1 MRGRLAEYC
10 SFKDW
15 SITAWMTGFLAVLIS
30 YADPLVI
37 FIQAAQVW
45 EMSPETL
52 SSWIWGISIGAGI
65 SGIVL
70 SIMLKAPII
79 TAWSAPGTALLLNLY
94 PHISYPEVIGSY
106 LVAAIL
112 TTIIAV
118 SGYFERI
125 VQFIPRSIA
134 AAMLAGILFQF
145 GAQAFNVGTQLP
157 PILFVMLTVFILS
170 RRFLPKFTV
179 VLVTLSGFTLAF
191 FLGHTDFSVL
201 KLSLASPEFTLPSFS
216 FQAFFSFTIPL
227 LIVSLSGQYLPG
239 IIVMRLDGYNQPTR
253 PILTGTALISIV
265 TAFFGGISIVLAA
278 ITAAICTG
286 KDSHPDHDKRYVAG
300 IANGVFYLIGGTFAG
315 TIVLLFS
322 AVPPAL
328 VAALAGLALIGAIMS
343 NIKLLAESPKHL
355 EPAVITFLA
364 TASGMSLAGMGSAF
378 WGIVFGLITNW
389 VLGYGKKPEPSKT
402 A

>member
-1 MRGRLAEYC
+1 MRQGLAQLC
-10 SFKDW
+10 TLQDW

-30 YADPLVI
+30 YAGPLVI
-37 FIQAAQVW
+37 FIQAAHVW
-45 EMSPETL
+45 QMSPETL

-70 SIMLKAPII
+70 SVMLKAPVI

-112 TTIIAV
+112 TTLIAV

-125 VQFIPRSIA
+125 VSFIPRSIA

-145 GAQAFNVGTQLP
+145 GAQAFSVGTQLP
-157 PILFVMLTVFILS
+157 PILFLMLAVYVIS

-191 FLGHTDFSVL
+191 ILGHTDFSGL
-201 KLSLASPEFTLPSFS
+201 KLSLASPEFTLPTFS
-216 FQAFFSFTIPL
+216 LQAFFSFTIPL

-239 IIVMRLDGYNQPTR
+239 MIVMRLDGYHQPTR
-253 PILTGTALISIV
+253 PILAGTALISIF
-265 TAFFGGISIVLAA
+265 TAFFGGISVVLAA

-286 KDSHPDHDKRYVAG
+286 KDSHPDPSKRYVAG

-328 VAALAGLALIGAIMS
+328 VACLAGLALIGAILS
-343 NIKLLAESPKHL
+343 NIKLLTESPKHI
-355 EPAVITFLA
+355 EPAIITFLA
-364 TASGMSLAGMGSAF
+364 TASGMSLGGMGSAF
-378 WGIVFGLITNW
+378 WGIVFGLIANC
-389 VLGYGKKPEPSKT
+389 VLAYSKKAS